1 MKPKSSAP
9 SSAPSSAIVPVF
21 KRTLTSLAAIAAV
34 SAIFGLKAIEW
45 ETRAAATTG
54 GEDRLAGAS
63 LDPAS

>member
-1 MKPKSSAP
+1 MKSTS
-9 SSAPSSAIVPVF
+9 PVIIPVI

-45 ETRAAATTG
+45 ETRAAAHQG
-54 GEDRLAGAS
+54 DQDRLARAS